1 MKTGLRFLFAALVL
15 SAPLAANAGV
25 FVSVNIAPPPLLV
38 YEQPPIPGDDYVW
51 TPGYWAWDPDVED
64 YYWVPGTWVLAP
76 EPGFYWT
83 PGYWAWIDSYYVFHP
98 GYWGP
103 HVGYYG
109 GINYGF
115 GYYGHGYEGG
125 YWRDNHFW
133 YNRAVNNNV
142 NVTNVYNTTV
152 VNNYNDNHVAYN
164 GGSGG
169 VHERPT
175 SDEQRWSNEHH
186 IERTDLQERHRDEAR
201 HDRSQFASHGD
212 QVIAA
217 TPRPGAFSEHSVV
230 RTQAPSNWNRNPA
243 RNNGENRGETRPRI
257 MDDQRNNDRGND
269 HPNDRGNFDR
279 PRADDAPG
287 RVIDRGNRDF
297 PSRSSDLDRPMQQE
311 LPQTQR
317 HRDRSTPTTTPE
329 SRPMPDV
336 TPRDMSPRQRDPVER
351 APHYERMRPIPRDD
365 QPQHEERPGR
375 SERMQRMERPE
386 RPAPQREVMQQREG
400 PQQHA
405 MPQREIVQRPEARVE
420 RPAPQGHNPQRESR
434 ENREHGQPR

>member
-1 MKTGLRFLFAALVL
+1 MKTGLRILLAALVL

-64 YYWVPGTWVLAP
+64 YYWVPG
-76 EPGFYWT
+76 
-83 PGYWAWIDSYYVFHP
+83 YWAWVDSYYVWHP

-115 GYYGHGYEGG
+115 GYFGHGYEGG

-133 YNRAVNNNV
+133 YNRAVNRDV
-142 NVTNVYNTTV
+142 HVTNVYNTTV
-152 VNNYNDNHVAYN
+152 VNNYNDSHVAYN

-175 SDEQRWSNEHH
+175 ADEQRWSNEHH
-186 IERTDLQERHRDEAR
+186 RERTDMQERHRDEAR
-201 HDRSQFASHGD
+201 HNQMQFASRGD

-217 TPRPGAFSEHSVV
+217 TPRPGAFSEHNVV
-230 RTQAPSNWNRNPA
+230 RTQVPSNWSRNSA
-243 RNNGENRGETRPRI
+243 RNNEGRNRAETRPRI
-257 MDDQRNNDRGND
+257 MDDQRDNNRSDNDRND
-269 HPNDRGNFDR
+269 S
-279 PRADDAPG
+279 PG
-287 RVIDRGNRDF
+287 RVIDRGSRDF
-297 PSRSSDLDRPMQQE
+297 GSRSADLDRPMQQE
-311 LPQTQR
+311 LPQTPL
-317 HRDRSTPTTTPE
+317 HRDRSKPTTTPE

-336 TPRDMSPRQRDPVER
+336 TPREMSPRQREPVER
-351 APHYERMRPIPRDD
+351 APHYEHMRPIPRDD

-375 SERMQRMERPE
+375 SERMQMQRMDRPS
-386 RPAPQREVMQQREG
+386 PQREVMQQRE
-400 PQQHA
+400 PMQQRA
-405 MPQREIVQRPEARVE
+405 MPQVTPRAE
-420 RPAPQGHNPQRESR
+420 RPAPQARAPQHEGREER
-434 ENREHGQPR
+434 REHGNLR